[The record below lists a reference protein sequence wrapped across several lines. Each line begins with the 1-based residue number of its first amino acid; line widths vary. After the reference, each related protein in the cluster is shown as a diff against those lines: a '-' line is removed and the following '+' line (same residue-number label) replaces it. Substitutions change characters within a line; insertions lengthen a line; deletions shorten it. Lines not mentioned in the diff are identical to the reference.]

1 MFCFLKSYVCNM
13 KILSFILC
21 LILIGCGNQQKETP
35 QDILSENIFINL
47 LKDIHLAEAKFELH
61 KTKGMENAKNELA
74 YNYSS
79 IYKKYEITL
88 DDFDKTLDYYAQNP
102 EKLEKIYTR
111 VLEQL
116 TKDRTILDQQ

>member
-1 MFCFLKSYVCNM
+1 M

-21 LILIGCGNQQKETP
+21 LILLSCGNQQKETP

>member
-1 MFCFLKSYVCNM
+1 M

-21 LILIGCGNQQKETP
+21 LILLSCGNQQKETP
-35 QDILSENIFINL
+35 QDILSENSFINL

-74 YNYSS
+74 HNYNT
-79 IYKKYEITL
+79 IYETYEITV
-88 DDFDKTLDYYAQNP
+88 DDFDKTLDYYAQHP
-102 EKLEKIYTR
+102 EQLEKIYTS

>member
-1 MFCFLKSYVCNM
+1 MKTPSFL
-13 KILSFILC
+13 LC
-21 LILIGCGNQQKETP
+21 LIFLSCGTPKTEIP
-35 QDILSENIFINL
+35 QDILSKNSFIGL

-74 YNYSS
+74 HNYST
-79 IYKKYEITL
+79 IYKTHEITA
-88 DDFDKTLDYYAQNP
+88 DDFDKKLDYYAQHP
-102 EKLEKIYTR
+102 EQLEKIYTR

>member
-1 MFCFLKSYVCNM
+1 MVKYYVCNM
-13 KILSFILC
+13 KIASVIFC
-21 LILIGCGNQQKETP
+21 LIFLSCGGQKREIP
-35 QDILSENIFINL
+35 QDILSKNSFIGL

-61 KTKGMENAKNELA
+61 KTKGMGIAKNELA
-74 YNYSS
+74 HNYSS
-79 IYKKYEITL
+79 IYKKYEITV

>member
-1 MFCFLKSYVCNM
+1 MKS
-13 KILSFILC
+13 LSFILC

-61 KTKGMENAKNELA
+61 KTKGTENAKNELA
-74 YNYSS
+74 HNYKT
-79 IYKKYEITL
+79 IYKIHEVSP
-88 DDFDKTLDYYAQNP
+88 DDFDKTLDYYAQHP
-102 EKLEKIYTR
+102 EQLEKIYTS

>member
-1 MFCFLKSYVCNM
+1 MVKYYICNM
-13 KILSFILC
+13 KIISFILS
-21 LILIGCGNQQKETP
+21 LILLSCGNPKTEIP
-35 QDILSENIFINL
+35 QDILSKNSFIGL

-74 YNYSS
+74 HNYSS
-79 IYKKYEITL
+79 IYKKYEITV

>member
-1 MFCFLKSYVCNM
+1 MVKYYICNM
-13 KILSFILC
+13 KIISFILS
-21 LILIGCGNQQKETP
+21 LILLSCGNPKTEIP
-35 QDILSENIFINL
+35 QDILSKNSFIGL

-74 YNYSS
+74 HNYSS
-79 IYKKYEITL
+79 IYKKYEITV

-102 EKLEKIYTR
+102 EKLEKIYTS

>member
-1 MFCFLKSYVCNM
+1 M

-21 LILIGCGNQQKETP
+21 LILLSCGNQQKETP
-35 QDILSENIFINL
+35 QDILSENSFINL

-102 EKLEKIYTR
+102 EKLEKIYTS